1 VKRIAKQPSVNRVS
15 VVEPPLVG
23 SPESVEADASASW
36 VGVGVGVSVGGMG
49 VTVGVGRFAISVDAG
64 QGQLKLSRRLSSVP
78 AISIRA
84 EI

>member
-1 VKRIAKQPSVNRVS
+1 MKRVAKQPSANRVS

-23 SPESVEADASASW
+23 SAESVEADASTSW
-36 VGVGVGVSVGGMG
+36 VGVGVGVSVGGTG
-49 VTVGVGRFAISVDAG
+49 VTVGVARVAISLDPG
-64 QGQLKLSRRLSSVP
+64 LEQLKLSRRLSSVP